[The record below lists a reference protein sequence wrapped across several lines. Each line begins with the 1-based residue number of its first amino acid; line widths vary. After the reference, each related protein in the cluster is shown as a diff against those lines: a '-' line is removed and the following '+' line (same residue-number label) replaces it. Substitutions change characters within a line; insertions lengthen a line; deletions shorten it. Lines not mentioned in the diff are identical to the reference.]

1 MSTVAKVLSTAI
13 VDRGLVEVETIV
25 GRRLRSVIT
34 ASRVTSLVCKGSCVS
49 SHLASVVVVARRSWR
64 RISLERRK
72 TGWPQP
78 WTRIELRHT
87 LRRLWPIVES
97 ALGILG
103 WADKHR
109 VVGMSLDV
117 LLQILGSLE
126 RLAAE
131 LTLVRLQRNVDT
143 DVWGDV
149 VSLDRGSSARVPLTS
164 QVEVVC
170 ALATNMALTDVLV
183 ESLRSRELLVTS
195 VPSADKVVIVW
206 CWCSTAAALGGVGWR
221 AGRRSDRLGVIA
233 STARW
238 RLSWWGL
245 LLLLLLLL
253 LLKLRLL
260 LRDWRRH
267 DGREY
272 VISGWARSVYARWR
286 VKSDWLAETSQ
297 AGTTGLDSSLK
308 IRTN

>member
-1 MSTVAKVLSTAI
+1 LI
-13 VDRGLVEVETIV
+13 WDY
-25 GRRLRSVIT
+25 
-34 ASRVTSLVCKGSCVS
+34 
-49 SHLASVVVVARRSWR
+49 
-64 RISLERRK
+64 
-72 TGWPQP
+72 
-78 WTRIELRHT
+78 T
-87 LRRLWPIVES
+87 LDNEFPY
-97 ALGILG
+97 
-103 WADKHR
+103 
-109 VVGMSLDV
+109 LDM
-117 LLQILGSLE
+117 LLQVLRTLK
-126 RLAAE
+126 RLATE
-131 LTLVRLQRNVDT
+131 LTLVRLQGNVNT
-143 DVWGDV
+143 NVRGYV
-149 VSLDRGSSARVPLTS
+149 ITLDSGSSAWVPLAS
-164 QVEVVC
+164 QVKVVC

-272 VISGWARSVYARWR
+272 VISGWARSAYARWR